1 MVTLLHLVHTA
12 SMLPLLHLLRTD
24 CLACLV
30 SQAWVASQF
39 SGFQV
44 QLGDILSSQVADA
57 LATERTKTDTDIA
70 QVGNTCNV
78 LSGRLHLERASH
90 QCKLTCTPIATELAD
105 VGPWS
110 LSCSASL

>member
-30 SQAWVASQF
+30 LQAWVASQF
-39 SGFQV
+39 SGFKV

-57 LATERTKTDTDIA
+57 LATERTKTDTDVA
-70 QVGNTCNV
+70 QVGRTCIV
-78 LSGRLHLERASH
+78 LSGRLHIKKASY
-90 QCKLTCTPIATELAD
+90 
-105 VGPWS
+105 
-110 LSCSASL
+110 